1 MMNIKRVL
9 LVLALSL
16 LAHREAYS
24 DVLWWMIGSDYQNI
38 IGKNEKTG
46 ETMTA
51 GQLGVTD
58 VRVRYD
64 GSDGTSGYL
73 TLFGVNQ
80 DGSVSVYDGSL
91 KMGGEHGVGLPA
103 EYFADLGSLSPQDYS
118 FVIELGNWDNGMW
131 SNTAMVSESR
141 TYEELVSLNHIK
153 EWQNTVPT
161 YGQAW
166 TPGNFT
172 VVPEPTSAILVVF
185 GASLL
190 ALRRRRRFAGFAVAC
205 VFLSGSIFAAGLD
218 DSCVSFST
226 QGPDRYAD
234 GSVVLDGEC
243 YALVWSADGEFNGF
257 SADGSCVDGED
268 RVVLLAPV
276 ARGGRCPPVLFQISA
291 EIYKELSGGVLAVI
305 CSIRAFPR
313 RAGWRRAAP
322 SAESWSFST
331 ATARFP
337 HRWPPRGTAWTASR
351 PKPIRTRGRR
361 LHRSPAPGRIA
372 PSPASRRCASRA
384 TTFISRSRISKA
396 ICAFTPEAMSAPR
409 RAPARRWKVP
419 ALRRMSFW
427 SRPKKAGAVF
437 TRWSAAQPTDDKQ
450 EGSSHGSKNQS
461 IQGRDRGDA

>member
-1 MMNIKRVL
+1 MNIKRVL
-9 LVLALSL
+9 LVLTLSL

-24 DVLWWMIGSDYQNI
+24 DVLWWMIGSDYQSI
-38 IGKNEKTG
+38 VGKNEKTG

-91 KMGGEHGVGLPA
+91 EMGMGGEHGVGLPA

-153 EWQNTVPT
+153 KWQNTVPT

-172 VVPEPTSAILVVF
+172 VVPEPTSAVLLVF

-205 VFLSGSIFAAGLD
+205 VFLSGSIFAAALD

-276 ARGGRCPPVLFQISA
+276 ARGGRCPPVLFQIPA
-291 EIYKELSGGVLAVI
+291 EIYKELSGGVLAVYLLDTRV
-305 CSIRAFPR
+305 SS
-313 RAGWRRAAP
+313 AGGVA
-322 SAESWSFST
+322 
-331 ATARFP
+331 
-337 HRWPPRGTAWTASR
+337 PRGTVGGKLELLNGYGAVSASVAAKGDRMDGVASEADSDAGQTASSLAVAR
-351 PKPIRTRGRR
+351 QDCAQP
-361 LHRSPAPGRIA
+361 RIKA
-372 PSPASRRCASRA
+372 MRIEGDNVYLTVENLKGYMRVHAGSDVGASQ
-384 TTFISRSRISKA
+384 
-396 ICAFTPEAMSAPR
+396 SAG
-409 RAPARRWKVP
+409 AAVESSGS
-419 ALRRMSFW
+419 AQDVVLVA
-427 SRPKKAGAVF
+427 PKKGGSGFYKVV
-437 TRWSAAQPTDDKQ
+437 RSATD
-450 EGSSHGSKNQS
+450 
-461 IQGRDRGDA
+461 R